1 MISYLIYL
9 RRNLESNKWPHFIN
23 WKELVAC
30 VFCTQAYALL
40 NIFYLCF
47 FNLNIFSIFIMVI
60 HFKLILQVLYI
71 NVLIHSNMSFPGGS
85 DGQKSA
91 CSAGDLSLIF
101 RLGRSLGEGNGYPL
115 QYSCLENS
123 MDRGSWQATAHRVA
137 KSWTWLRIISLTHSN
152 IPRYIRDS

>member
-1 MISYLIYL
+1 
-9 RRNLESNKWPHFIN
+9 
-23 WKELVAC
+23 
-30 VFCTQAYALL
+30 
-40 NIFYLCF
+40 
-47 FNLNIFSIFIMVI
+47 
-60 HFKLILQVLYI
+60 
-71 NVLIHSNMSFPGGS
+71 MSFPGGS

-123 MDRGSWQATAHRVA
+123 MDRGSWQATAHGVA